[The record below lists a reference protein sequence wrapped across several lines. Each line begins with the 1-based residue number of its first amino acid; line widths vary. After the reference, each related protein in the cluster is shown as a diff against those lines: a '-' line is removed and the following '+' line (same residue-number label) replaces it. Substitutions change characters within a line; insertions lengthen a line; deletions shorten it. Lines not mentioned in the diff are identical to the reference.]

1 MSLSKPTSLYTDGGI
16 VVPVYDVT
24 TKTVPTSLTAEIS
37 VDCRLRHL
45 KVTNPVG
52 GVSRTLTVEDGNGNL
67 LYTANLAAQG
77 VFAVDF
83 DRPGPLC
90 PGGIQWQ
97 TSGGTDL
104 VGEMMAEGS
113 NPA

>member
-1 MSLSKPTSLYTDGGI
+1 MALSKPTSQYTDGGI
-16 VVPVYDVT
+16 SIPVYDVT
-24 TKTVPTSLTAEIS
+24 TKTVPTALTSEIS

-52 GVSRTLTVEDGNGNL
+52 GTTRTLTVQDGKGNL
-67 LYTANLAAQG
+67 LYTAILGAEG

-83 DRPGPLC
+83 SRPGSLC
-90 PGGIQWQ
+90 PSGIQWQ